1 MFKVKTLSGVFIA
14 IASMC
19 AIVMFGSLYWW
30 FFKGGS
36 NGLLLTVL
44 SMSLMTLAML
54 TMLKSKKSE

>member
-1 MFKVKTLSGVFIA
+1 MSKVKIFRGVFIA
-14 IASMC
+14 IAVLC

-30 FFKGGS
+30 LFKGGS

-54 TMLKSKKSE
+54 TMLKSQKHE